1 MTPRTTPA
9 LRPHRRPRAMHA
21 ILRPTALLAAV
32 VLAGCASPPPPP
44 EPLRLRVIGFNDFH
58 GNLETT
64 QQTLTLPDPARPGA
78 TLRVAAGGA
87 APMAGLVEALRAGA
101 PHSLVVSAG
110 DMIGAAPLV
119 STLFR
124 HETTIEVMNRIGVDV
139 AAVGNHEFDAG
150 VAELRRMAAGGCT
163 PDNPAQPGSACALT
177 PFPGARFTLLAANVT
192 QAEGKPLF
200 APHWVRQYGPV
211 KVGVIGAVTRWTPG
225 LVVPSGIAG
234 LRFGDEAEAINRS
247 AAALKAE
254 GVNTLIVTI
263 HEGGETGGAQQ
274 PFTHWNDETCPG
286 LRGSIVDLAK
296 RITPDVD
303 LIVSGHTHQGYRC
316 VVDGRVIVQ
325 STSYGRGLSVTD
337 LLIDPRTGKVDRS
350 AVRSRNLP
358 ILHERTD
365 AAQRAA
371 LAAAEPAPWGALLAQ
386 PLSSA
391 AVAQQVAGFAAAA
404 APRTQRVVGQISGSF
419 ERGARSGGGAGSSA
433 GRLIADAQLHATR
446 DPARGG
452 AQLALMNPGG
462 VRADL
467 LCNGTPPCPVSFGQA
482 FTVQPFGN
490 SLVVMSFS
498 GRELKALLE
507 SQQPPDRKTAYL
519 LQPSSNVAYRWRPQA
534 PHGQRVDNLR
544 IDGQPVQPE
553 ATYRLVVNSFL
564 AEGGD
569 GFPMLTT
576 GRDRLGGGQDLDA
589 LIEFLKTNPQPQ
601 REPSIEL
608 VD

>member
-1 MTPRTTPA
+1 MTLPLKPLRLPA
-9 LRPHRRPRAMHA
+9 A
-21 ILRPTALLAAV
+21 IGLAAAL
-32 VLAGCASPPPPP
+32 LAGCALAPTPAP
-44 EPLRLRVIGFNDFH
+44 EPVRLRVIGFNDFH

-64 QQTLTLPDPARPGA
+64 NQTLTLPDPAKPGS

-124 HETTIEVMNRIGVDV
+124 HETTVEVMNQIGVDV

-150 VAELRRMAAGGCT
+150 VTELRRLAAGGCT
-163 PDNPAQPGSACALT
+163 PDNPAQPGSACALK
-177 PFPGARFTLLAANVT
+177 PYPGARFTLLAANVL
-192 QAEGKPLF
+192 QADGRPLF
-200 APHWVRQYGPV
+200 APHWVKQVGPV
-211 KVGVIGAVTRWTPG
+211 KVGVIGAVTRWTPS
-225 LVVPSGIAG
+225 LVVPSGVAG
-234 LRFGDEAEAINRS
+234 LRFSDEAEAINRS

-263 HEGGETGGAQQ
+263 HEGGEIGGPQQ
-274 PFTHWNDETCPG
+274 PATHWNDEACPG
-286 LRGSIVDLAK
+286 FRGSIVELAR

-337 LLIDPRTGKVDRS
+337 LPIDPRTGKVDRA

-371 LAAAEPAPWGALLAQ
+371 LAAAEPAPWGALLAR
-386 PLSSA
+386 PLSA
-391 AVAQQVAGFAAAA
+391 APVAQQVRSFAEAA
-404 APRTQRVVGQISGSF
+404 APRTQRVVGQINGSF
-419 ERGARSGGGAGSSA
+419 ERGPRAGGSGSNSTAA
-433 GRLIADAQLHATR
+433 QLIADAQLAASR
-446 DPARGG
+446 DPGRGG

-467 LCNGTPPCPVSFGQA
+467 LCSGTPPCPVSFGQA
-482 FTVQPFGN
+482 FTMQPFGN

-498 GRELKALLE
+498 GRELQALLE
-507 SQQPPDRKTAYL
+507 AQQPPGRSSPYL
-519 LQPSSNVAYRWRPQA
+519 LQPSSNVSYRWRSKA
-534 PHGQRVDNLR
+534 PHGQRVEALQV
-544 IDGQPVQPE
+544 DGQPVRAE

-569 GFPMLTT
+569 GFPMLTS
-576 GRDRLGGGQDLDA
+576 GRDRLGGMQDLDA
-589 LIEFLKTNPQPQ
+589 LLAMLATTPTPQ
-601 REPSIEL
+601 RSARIDI